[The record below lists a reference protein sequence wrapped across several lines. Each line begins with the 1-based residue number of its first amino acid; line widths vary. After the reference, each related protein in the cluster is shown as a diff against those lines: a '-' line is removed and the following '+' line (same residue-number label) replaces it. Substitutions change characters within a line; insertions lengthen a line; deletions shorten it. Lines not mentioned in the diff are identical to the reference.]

1 MTPRAKGQPDE
12 AAPSAE
18 SRPRRRRPALA
29 AALLCITLPAAAV
42 LVEGTSY
49 LLANRSTGTITV
61 NGHERAY
68 LAHVPRSHDPSI
80 PAPLVV
86 SLHSGGLWASAQ
98 RDISRWNELA
108 DREGFVVAY
117 PSGVGRA
124 SPRKWSAGPGPGL
137 LRDVDFIMQM
147 IDTLV
152 AEHGLDPERVYVNG
166 LSNGGGMT
174 FALSC
179 AAPER
184 VAAAGIVAGAQTLAW
199 ELCPERVMPPVIVI
213 HGTEDP
219 VVPYRGGR
227 TWITPTPFPDVAGWV
242 GTWAERNGCDAAP
255 VEGAYSATV
264 TRRTYTGCGAGADVV
279 LYTVH
284 GDGHV
289 WPGGGPVPRWLLGP
303 DSGSLDATRVM
314 WEFFRGRR
322 AGG

>member
-1 MTPRAKGQPDE
+1 MTPRAKGAPDT
-12 AAPSAE
+12 AAPNQGV
-18 SRPRRRRPALA
+18 RPRRRPPALA
-29 AALLCITLPAAAV
+29 AALLCITLPGAVV
-42 LVEGTSY
+42 LVEGASY
-49 LLANRSTGTITV
+49 HVASRSTGAITV

-68 LAHVPRSHDPSI
+68 LVHVPRSHDPSR

-86 SLHSGGLWASAQ
+86 SLHSAGLWASAQ
-98 RDISRWNELA
+98 RDISEWNELA
-108 DREGFVVAY
+108 DHEGFVVAY

-124 SPRKWSAGPGPGL
+124 SPRKWSTAPGPAL
-137 LRDVDFIMQM
+137 LRDVDFIVRM

-184 VAAAGIVAGAQTLAW
+184 IAAAGIVAGAQTLGW
-199 ELCPERVMPPVIVI
+199 ELCPERVMPPVIVV

-227 TWITPTPFPDVAGWV
+227 TWIAPRPFPDVAGWV
-242 GTWAERNGCDAAP
+242 GTWAERNRCDAAS
-255 VEGAYSATV
+255 VDGAYSATV
-264 TRRTYTGCGAGADVV
+264 TRRRYTGCAAGADVV

-289 WPGGGPVPRWLLGP
+289 WPGGGPMPNWLLGP
-303 DSGSLDATRVM
+303 DSGSLDATSVI

-322 AGG
+322 AGE